1 MSRKQVKKKMSI
13 GKKIKTVLKLQ
24 RLKDLFSEKI
34 LSDYALPVIRN
45 MESRLLSLKN
55 KLESPEA

>member
-1 MSRKQVKKKMSI
+1 MSRKQVKKRVSI
-13 GKKIKTVLKLQ
+13 GKKIKTILKLQ

-34 LSDYALPVIRN
+34 LSNYALPIIRN
-45 MESRLLSLKN
+45 LESKLLSLKN

>member
-1 MSRKQVKKKMSI
+1 MSRKQVKKKTSV
-13 GKKIKTVLKLQ
+13 GKKIKTILKFQ

-34 LSDYALPVIRN
+34 LSNYALPIIRN

-55 KLESPEA
+55 KLESPDA

>member
-1 MSRKQVKKKMSI
+1 MSRKQVKKKVSI
-13 GKKIKTVLKLQ
+13 GKKIKTILKLQ

-34 LSDYALPVIRN
+34 LSNYALPIIRN
-45 MESRLLSLKN
+45 LESKLLSLKN